1 MAIFRW
7 TERGGPPAKPPR
19 RRGFGSRLIEGF
31 TKNELKG
38 DVEFVYAP
46 EGFECVIRFATK
58 DLPTLRRRPRLGSA
72 HCDPNRRRSGRS
84 WPSSLVGA

>member
-38 DVEFVYAP
+38 DIKFMYAP
-46 EGFECVIRFATK
+46 EGFECVIRFATE
-58 DLPTLRRRPRLGSA
+58 DLPTPSA
-72 HCDPNRRRSGRS
+72 EDRG
-84 WPSSLVGA
+84 